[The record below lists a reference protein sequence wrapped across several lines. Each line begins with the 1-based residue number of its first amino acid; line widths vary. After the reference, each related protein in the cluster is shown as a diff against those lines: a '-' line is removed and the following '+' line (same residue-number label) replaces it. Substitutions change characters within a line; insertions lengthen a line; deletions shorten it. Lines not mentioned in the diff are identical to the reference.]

1 MKEKIKLN
9 FKTIKKF
16 ENHDVLSYPC
26 VIQIKSCA
34 TYCRP
39 NVLDTRIIVLNDMSI
54 YPCSVH
60 NNAISFGTVPYSR
73 RRMTLDTVNVLCW
86 ASLKTL
92 IFLRLVKMKLQ
103 YFPAD
108 TGQND
113 G

>member
-39 NVLDTRIIVLNDMSI
+39 NVLDTRIIVLNN
-54 YPCSVH
+54 SVVF
-60 NNAISFGTVPYSR
+60 II
-73 RRMTLDTVNVLCW
+73 M
-86 ASLKTL
+86 
-92 IFLRLVKMKLQ
+92 Q
-103 YFPAD
+103 YHL
-108 TGQND
+108 GQCHTA
-113 G
+113 GEG